1 MNAEQMAYHGQGQQ
15 GQLPEQLAMQPE
27 INGQPNPEYAKCQTY
42 SNCTIQWKFQTNL
55 DEIVCWF
62 ASYVI
67 ILRHQNRYEKF
78 QQEYE
83 NAKAS
88 MDDDGNP
95 LDWMTEDDFRE
106 YQFDESLQFY
116 WLNYLTC
123 AHFCA
128 IIITIWILD
137 LDNNLW

>member
-1 MNAEQMAYHGQGQQ
+1 MKLLQNREFCISRLYAITCKGLNRMNAEQMAYHGQGQQ

-27 INGQPNPEYAKCQTY
+27 INGQPNPEYAKFQTY
-42 SNCTIQWKFQTNL
+42 SHCAIQWNFKQ
-55 DEIVCWF
+55 IVTKSF
-62 ASYVI
+62 FDFLGMLSM

-95 LDWMTEDDFRE
+95 LNWMTEDDFRE
-106 YQFDESLQFY
+106 YQFDESLKF
-116 WLNYLTC
+116 
-123 AHFCA
+123 
-128 IIITIWILD
+128 
-137 LDNNLW
+137 

>member
-1 MNAEQMAYHGQGQQ
+1 MKLLQNREFCISRLYAITCKGLNRMNAEQMAYHGQGQQ

-27 INGQPNPEYAKCQTY
+27 INGQPNPEYVKCHTY
-42 SNCTIQWKFQTNL
+42 SNCTIQWKFKQ
-55 DEIVCWF
+55 IVTKSF
-62 ASYVI
+62 FDFLRMLSM

-95 LDWMTEDDFRE
+95 LNWMTEDDFRE
-106 YQFDESLQFY
+106 YQFDESLKF
-116 WLNYLTC
+116 
-123 AHFCA
+123 
-128 IIITIWILD
+128 
-137 LDNNLW
+137 